1 MRIVRTNCMEGA
13 ADARGVTVIIDVFR
27 AFTCAPLFFYYG
39 AAKVILEADPE
50 KARRL
55 KREHPHWL
63 LVGEINEVPLE
74 EADLGNSPA
83 DIIKRGTTFFSGR
96 TIVHRTTAGVNG
108 VASAVKTA
116 DRVILGSFV
125 TAKAVSSSIR
135 SQNPDR
141 VTLVAMGDRG
151 KKPAPED
158 EACAEYLEHLL
169 IGSPYDPVAA
179 LREVLFQKTAQ
190 KFIQGKRPY
199 LPREDPLICLQR
211 DLFDFVLIA
220 RPEGDFIVAEPVYQ

>member
-1 MRIVRTNCMEGA
+1 LRIVRTNCMEGA

-27 AFTCAPLFFYYG
+27 AFTCVPLLFYYG
-39 AAKVILEADPE
+39 AATVILEADPE

-83 DIIKRGTTFFSGR
+83 DIMQRGRTFFSGR

-108 VASAVKTA
+108 VARAVKTA
-116 DRVILGSFV
+116 DTVILGSFV

-135 SQNPDR
+135 QLNPDM

-151 KKPAPED
+151 EKPAPED

-169 IGSPYDPVAA
+169 VGTPHDPVAA
-179 LREVLFQKTAQ
+179 LQQVLFQQTAQ
-190 KFIQGKRPY
+190 KFIGGERPY

-220 RPEGDFIVAEPVYQ
+220 RSKGDFIVAEPVYQ